1 MLLDFWWSLAL
12 GLKTSGQSK
21 AFWYYPAEKRQTS
34 VEEILSFLDGGCAP
48 QCSLFER
55 VFFFFTGL
63 HPRKYLCFISC
74 FHWAEIKQ
82 HCCI

>member
-21 AFWYYPAEKRQTS
+21 AFWYYTAEKRQTS

-55 VFFFFTGL
+55 VFFFY
-63 HPRKYLCFISC
+63 RSASKEISLLY
-74 FHWAEIKQ
+74 FMFSLG
-82 HCCI
+82 

>member
-55 VFFFFTGL
+55 VFFFFYRSA
-63 HPRKYLCFISC
+63 PKEISLLY
-74 FHWAEIKQ
+74 FMFSLG
-82 HCCI
+82 